1 MRSDSRLSPKLLSLA
16 RLIVLTPVIIAG
28 LPPVRALL
36 GWQNSSLADLFSPQL
51 AVSAIGLSFLLGLWS
66 ALRLRAAR
74 RDERAVSA
82 PIHRVT
88 DLPLIYVALWA
99 SVGQL
104 PDWLIFTKASLD
116 TLTLGLSALGRDPQ
130 RARLRTLLSET
141 TLFALVCLTLGVGG
155 RLISSQSVSS
165 LLMIHA
171 IYSAVILASQLRLL
185 QKRFIADALSFS
197 NLLCGVA
204 SIYSASEG
212 AYQTSLMYLLL
223 GAGFDGFDGAAA
235 RKFGG
240 TRWGVYSDDV
250 ADGVNYGVA
259 PGFALYFLLGG
270 VEGLI
275 MGFFYATFTISRL
288 VYFTLNKDASDPN
301 YFAGIPS
308 PVGGMIVM
316 CSVVLFQGQP
326 TWVGFM
332 VGVASTQMVSFS
344 TNYKHIRSF
353 ARDRRALVGAPLYLA
368 LFMIGAI
375 TWGVKGGA
383 GVVLTSALMYGF
395 LPSLLSFKALWRPP
409 PASELVERVS
419 EDSAARAEHETNA

>member
-1 MRSDSRLSPKLLSLA
+1 MSGQRLNPKLLSLA
-16 RLIVLTPVIIAG
+16 RLMILTPVIIAG
-28 LPPVRALL
+28 LPPVRGSL
-36 GWQNSSLADLFSPQL
+36 GWEGSALADLFSPQL
-51 AVSAIGLSFLLGLWS
+51 AVSAIGLSFLLGVWS
-66 ALRLRAAR
+66 SLRLKAAQR
-74 RDERAVSA
+74 EEREV
-82 PIHRVT
+82 PLPVHRVM

-99 SVGQL
+99 SVPQL
-104 PDWLIFTKASLD
+104 PLGLIFAKGSLD
-116 TLTLGLSALGRDPQ
+116 TLTLCLSALGREPQ
-130 RARLRTLLSET
+130 RAKLRTLLSET

-155 RLISSQSVSS
+155 RLMNQQSVTG
-165 LLMIHA
+165 LLLIHV
-171 IYSAVILASQLRLL
+171 IYSVVVLASQLRLL

-212 AYQTSLMYLLL
+212 AFQTSLMYLLL

-250 ADGVNYGVA
+250 ADGVNYGIA
-259 PGFALYFLLGG
+259 PGFALYYLLTG
-270 VEGLI
+270 VEGLV
-275 MGFFYATFTISRL
+275 MGVFYATFTISRL
-288 VYFTLNKDASDPN
+288 IYFTLNKDASDPD

-344 TNYKHIRSF
+344 TNYQHIRSF
-353 ARDRRALVGAPLYLA
+353 ARHRRALKGAPIFLGV
-368 LFMIGAI
+368 FMLSAI
-375 TWGVKGGA
+375 SWGVKGGA
-383 GVVLTSALMYGF
+383 SVVLTTAILYGF
-395 LPSLLSFKALWRPP
+395 LPSLLSFKELLAPSH
-409 PASELVERVS
+409 ASSELGLS
-419 EDSAARAEHETNA
+419 QDD